1 MDAEHRTDSKRIA
14 RNTLLLYGRMLLTM
28 LLGLYTSRVVLDAL
42 GFEDSGVYSAVGGF
56 VAMFTVISGS
66 LSSAIN
72 RFLTFELGRGGQG
85 RPSEVFCAAV
95 TIQLLLALCIIIG
108 AEALGLWYCST
119 YLKIPDGRLDAVRW
133 VLQFSILTFA
143 INLVS
148 IPYNAAIIAHE
159 KMKAF
164 AGIGIGEALAKLAVA
179 LLIAHSAGDRL
190 ILYAALMCLVAL
202 LVRVAY
208 GLYCRR
214 HFSECR
220 FRPHY
225 DGALLRRMASF
236 AGWNFIGSSSA
247 VLRDY
252 GGTLLINFFH
262 GPAVNAARAQAQ
274 QLCGAVQGFVSN
286 FMTALN
292 PQIIKSYAS
301 DDKAYMM
308 MLVSRGARLS
318 FLLMLLL
325 GLPVIFNIDFLL
337 AFWLKDVPPHTALF
351 SQLVIVFAAME
362 SLSHPLVTAALAGGR
377 IRNYQLIVGGIQL
390 LNLPLSYLL
399 LVRGWPP
406 ETVTAVAIVLSQLCL
421 FARLALLRG
430 MVGLDARE
438 YLKGVYCRVLAVS
451 AAAVVPMV
459 FVQRLLPGGWAGML
473 LSCCIILLWTGVCI
487 VTLGLRPDERSF
499 IMGRLAPRRAGR

>member
-1 MDAEHRTDSKRIA
+1 MDPNHSTDSRRIA

-28 LLGLYTSRVVLDAL
+28 FIGLYTSRVVLDAL
-42 GFEDSGVYSAVGGF
+42 GFEDSGVYNAVGGF

-72 RFLTFELGRGGQG
+72 RFLTFELGRGEQG
-85 RPSEVFCAAV
+85 RPAEVFSAAV
-95 TIQLLLALCIIIG
+95 TIQLLLALCIVIG
-108 AEALGLWYCST
+108 AEALGPWYCST
-119 YLKIPDGRLDAVRW
+119 YLVIPAGRLPAVQW

-159 KMKAF
+159 KMKVF
-164 AGIGIGEALAKLAVA
+164 AGIGIGEAVAKLAVA

-190 ILYAALMCLVAL
+190 ILYAALMCLVAV

-208 GLYCRR
+208 GVYCRR
-214 HFSECR
+214 HFTECKVR
-220 FRPHY
+220 LHY
-225 DGALLRRMASF
+225 DGALLKRMASF

-274 QLCGAVQGFVSN
+274 QLCGAVQGFVNN
-286 FMTALN
+286 FMTAIN

-301 DDKAYMM
+301 GDKGYMM
-308 MLVSRGARLS
+308 MLVNKGARLS
-318 FLLMLLL
+318 YLLMLLI

-337 AFWLKDVPPHTALF
+337 DFWLKDVPPHTALF
-351 SQLVIVFAAME
+351 SQLVIIFAATE
-362 SLSHPLVTAALAGGR
+362 ALSHPLVTAALAGGK
-377 IRNYQLIVGGIQL
+377 IRNYQLIVGGLQL
-390 LNLPLSYLL
+390 LNLPVSWLL
-399 LVRGWPP
+399 LARGWAP
-406 ETVTAVAIVLSQLCL
+406 ETVTAVAIVLSQVCL

-438 YLKGVYCRVLAVS
+438 YLVQVYLRVLAVS
-451 AAAVVPMV
+451 ALSAAPMI
-459 FVQRLLPGGWAGML
+459 FVQKAMPGGWGGLL
-473 LSCCIILLWTGVCI
+473 LSCCVTVAWTGICI
-487 VTLGLRPDERSF
+487 LVIGLQKDEREF
-499 IMGRLAPRRAGR
+499 LKKRMARRVRG

>member
-1 MDAEHRTDSKRIA
+1 M
-14 RNTLLLYGRMLLTM
+14 
-28 LLGLYTSRVVLDAL
+28 
-42 GFEDSGVYSAVGGF
+42 
-56 VAMFTVISGS
+56 
-66 LSSAIN
+66 
-72 RFLTFELGRGGQG
+72 
-85 RPSEVFCAAV
+85 
-95 TIQLLLALCIIIG
+95 
-108 AEALGLWYCST
+108 
-119 YLKIPDGRLDAVRW
+119 
-133 VLQFSILTFA
+133 
-143 INLVS
+143 
-148 IPYNAAIIAHE
+148 
-159 KMKAF
+159 
-164 AGIGIGEALAKLAVA
+164 
-179 LLIAHSAGDRL
+179 
-190 ILYAALMCLVAL
+190 AL

-214 HFSECR
+214 HFCECR

-406 ETVTAVAIVLSQLCL
+406 ETVTSVAIVLSQLCL

-473 LSCCIILLWTGVCI
+473 LSCCIILLWSGVCI